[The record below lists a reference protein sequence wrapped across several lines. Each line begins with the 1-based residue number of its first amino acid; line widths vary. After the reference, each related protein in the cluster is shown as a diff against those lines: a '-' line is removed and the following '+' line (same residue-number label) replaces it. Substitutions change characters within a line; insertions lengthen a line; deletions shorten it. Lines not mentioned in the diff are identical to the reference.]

1 MRHLIFRA
9 ENPLRRIKTS
19 RFFICSDLNPLD
31 MTKRIVLPLILLCLI
46 LPLYVYASNEYS
58 DIQIL
63 RSDEKGIV
71 FRYKV
76 PELTSSKY
84 NKGDTLFDILSIDK
98 CPLSKDPGY
107 PQGASKNCGD
117 RDSTGKSDRC

>member
-1 MRHLIFRA
+1 
-9 ENPLRRIKTS
+9 
-19 RFFICSDLNPLD
+19 
-31 MTKRIVLPLILLCLI
+31 MTKRIVLPLILFCLI
-46 LPLYVYASNEYS
+46 LPVYVYASDEYS
-58 DIQIL
+58 DIQII

-84 NKGDTLFDILSIDK
+84 NRGDTLFDILSINK

-107 PQGASKNCGD
+107 PQVPARIVVIGIPLGSQID
-117 RDSTGKSDRC
+117 VRVL